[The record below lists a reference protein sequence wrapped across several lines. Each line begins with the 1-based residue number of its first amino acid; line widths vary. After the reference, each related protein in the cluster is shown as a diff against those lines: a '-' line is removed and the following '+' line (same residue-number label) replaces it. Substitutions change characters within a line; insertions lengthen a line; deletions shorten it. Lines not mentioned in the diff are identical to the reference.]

1 MRASGH
7 RRGYFDSEWGWGPC
21 QPPYILGVS
30 STPPRLAWTCTEMH
44 STDGGVSCLDVIK
57 AVAALFFT
65 DEVIFCLLVM
75 YYTACTHSG
84 NELET
89 QVNPPHPFTPMLCDY
104 FRRFWPSGDAHRRG
118 LAHLASHPLRRRH
131 RRLGDGDA
139 RGDPVSTLNAIEAWP
154 WPTSD

>member
-1 MRASGH
+1 
-7 RRGYFDSEWGWGPC
+7 
-21 QPPYILGVS
+21 
-30 STPPRLAWTCTEMH
+30 MH
-44 STDGGVSCLDVIK
+44 STNGGVSCLDVIK

-75 YYTACTHSG
+75 YYTVCTHSG

-118 LAHLASHPLRRRH
+118 LAHLASHLLRRRH
-131 RRLGDGDA
+131 RRLGDGGA
-139 RGDPVSTLNAIEAWP
+139 RGVPVPVLNAIEAWP
-154 WPTSD
+154 WPTSGASPLPDIGGGPSPTSGAWLWPEIACGPRPKLGAWP